1 MAREKST
8 GCGGFR
14 QREQPRDE
22 LFAWP
27 EISPDEKPRTIL
39 YAELSGIT
47 IKQSPP
53 ANKPIHFGEELHSFN
68 FPITLRVS

>member
-1 MAREKST
+1 MT
-8 GCGGFR
+8 C
-14 QREQPRDE
+14 QLQ
-22 LFAWP
+22 L
-27 EISPDEKPRTIL
+27 SPNEKPRTIL